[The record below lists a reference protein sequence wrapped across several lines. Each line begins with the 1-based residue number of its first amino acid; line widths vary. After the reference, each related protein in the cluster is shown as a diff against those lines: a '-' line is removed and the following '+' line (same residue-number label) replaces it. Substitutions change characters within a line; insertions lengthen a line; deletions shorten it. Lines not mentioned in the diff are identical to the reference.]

1 MFETAH
7 ATALIAGVASS
18 VKGRYSQRRTREQ

>member
-1 MFETAH
+1 MFEYAH
-7 ATALIAGVASS
+7 ATALIAGASS